1 MTDFSSDMQKR
12 QFEQMDSDQLMAILK
27 NQDTSSYTGRDLA
40 CIKSVLADRGLFT
53 SQEGLKEKKELTGIG
68 GWLVLPAIG
77 LVLSPF
83 AAIMFIIMDLE
94 AMEDMPRYQHLFAF
108 EIGANV
114 IIALFAVVA
123 AFLFFSKNK
132 MTPKVAIAFLVT
144 NLALMLI
151 GTVMIV
157 EEFGSGVDSEA
168 YTDLIRS
175 VVAAAIWIPYFIN
188 SKRVKNTFVK

>member
-1 MTDFSSDMQKR
+1 MTDYSSEAQKR

-53 SQEGLKEKKELTGIG
+53 SQEVLKEKKELTGIG

-77 LVLSPF
+77 LVVTPF
-83 AAIMFIIMDLE
+83 AAILFIIIDLE
-94 AMEDMPRYQHLFAF
+94 AMEEMPRYQNLFAS
-108 EIGANV
+108 EIFFNV
-114 IIALFAVVA
+114 IIALFAVVT

-132 MTPKVAIAFLVT
+132 MTPKVVIAFLVT
-144 NLALMLI
+144 NMALMLI
-151 GTVMIV
+151 ETVMIV
-157 EEFGSGVDSEA
+157 QEFGSRVDSEA
-168 YTDLIRS
+168 YTDLIRA

-188 SKRVKNTFVK
+188 SKRVQNTFVK